1 MPKNSDP
8 YGLGNSD
15 PRKHSIKSNAR
26 NEMRLKIG
34 KLANNTVE
42 TEVSDNQ
49 QATDQ
54 PMLTTEVSE
63 PDL

>member
-1 MPKNSDP
+1 
-8 YGLGNSD
+8 
-15 PRKHSIKSNAR
+15 
-26 NEMRLKIG
+26 MRLKLG
-34 KLANNTVE
+34 KIANNIAE